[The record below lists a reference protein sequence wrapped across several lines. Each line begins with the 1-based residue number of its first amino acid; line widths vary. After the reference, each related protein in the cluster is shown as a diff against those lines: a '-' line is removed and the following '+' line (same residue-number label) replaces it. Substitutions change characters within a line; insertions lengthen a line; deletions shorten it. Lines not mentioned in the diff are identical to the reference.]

1 MAFICDILSLQ
12 CQEICF
18 LEIQLSSLGLVDVF
32 SASYWDL
39 VKRFCNLCL
48 LSSQGFDEGECKFAG
63 DLSVELYR
71 LVKAGTCLGSSCL
84 LGWHTGALNQVVYIL
99 YLYYIQTYYIYI
111 YYYSFNI
118 YSILYNMIYNK

>member
-12 CQEICF
+12 CQETFF
-18 LEIQLSSLGLVDVF
+18 LEIQLSWLGLVDVF

-63 DLSVELYR
+63 DLSGELPIGQGRYVSW
-71 LVKAGTCLGSSCL
+71 LIMSV
-84 LGWHTGALNQVVYIL
+84 LGWHTGALNQVGYIIIL
-99 YLYYIQTYYIYI
+99 YIIV
-111 YYYSFNI
+111 F
-118 YSILYNMIYNK
+118 K